1 MTKMSAQAVTFLT
14 NSVRSRGMM
23 KYLQRDVIGRDICNV
38 NFSSGIQG
46 FEQWKEE
53 FRNHENDELVI
64 RLHIWNALKAQ
75 YHFLISCQFIIEN
88 EHLRYANNRTVIYL
102 ISYIHIVLSLFPKF
116 HLHSSFLR

>member
-1 MTKMSAQAVTFLT
+1 MARCFSIGKQESQAVSNIMTKMSAQAVTFLT

-23 KYLQRDVIGRDICNV
+23 KYLQHDVIGRDICNV

-75 YHFLISCQFIIEN
+75 YHFFDLMS
-88 EHLRYANNRTVIYL
+88 
-102 ISYIHIVLSLFPKF
+102 VLY
-116 HLHSSFLR
+116 